1 MVHAIVQ
8 VVGLIF
14 VLEGLIYAV
23 APNAMKRIVAELPK
37 LSDDQLRIMGV
48 AALAGGVGIVWL
60 AKVLA

>member
-8 VVGLIF
+8 TVGLIF

-23 APNAMKRIVAELPK
+23 APNAMKRIMAELPE
-37 LSDDQLRIMGV
+37 LSDDQLRIMAV
-48 AALAGGVGIVWL
+48 AAVAVGVGIVWL

>member
-8 VVGLIF
+8 AMGLVF

-23 APNAMKRIVAELPK
+23 APFAMKRMMADLPK
-37 LSDDQLRIMGV
+37 LSDDQLRIVGV
-48 AALAGGVGIVWL
+48 AALALGVGIVWL